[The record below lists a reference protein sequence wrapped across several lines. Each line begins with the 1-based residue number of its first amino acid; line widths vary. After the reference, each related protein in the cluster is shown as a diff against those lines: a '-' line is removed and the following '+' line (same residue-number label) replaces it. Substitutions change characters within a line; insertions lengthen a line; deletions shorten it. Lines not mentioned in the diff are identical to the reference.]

1 MSSAAFNLRRYGASS
16 SVDRHDVAQWV
27 VPLQGELAFELEG
40 RGSRLDVLQGVF
52 VAPHAGHAQTATA
65 NDRFLIVDCPS
76 AMFDDDTLERLNGQ
90 PTLALPAAVRAMAQ
104 RLAALPGEAV
114 EERIVERELP
124 VLMQAFSLAG
134 TATRLQAVC
143 ARIAQAPGQEWPV
156 ARIAAAV
163 GVSGSRL
170 HALFQQA
177 FELSPQAWLSGCR
190 LRWSR
195 AQLVESD
202 ASIAE
207 IAQRAG
213 YSEQSAL
220 TRALRREWGMTPAE
234 YRRVHRA
241 PAGVWVKS
249 SVPHCP

>member
-1 MSSAAFNLRRYGASS
+1 MSSAAFNLRRYGPSS

-27 VPLQGELAFELEG
+27 VPLQGELSFELEG
-40 RGSRLDVLQGVF
+40 RGSRLDVLQGIF
-52 VAPHAGHAQTATA
+52 VAPQAGHAQTATA
-65 NDRFLIVDCPS
+65 NDRFLIVDCP
-76 AMFDDDTLERLNGQ
+76 ADMFDDHTLERLNAL
-90 PTLALPAAVRAMAQ
+90 PTLALPAPVRAMAR
-104 RLAALPGEAV
+104 RLAMLPGEAV
-114 EERIVERELP
+114 DDAVVERELP
-124 VLMQAFSLAG
+124 VLLQAFSPAG

-156 ARIAAAV
+156 VRIAAAV

-207 IAQRAG
+207 IAQQAG

-234 YRRVHRA
+234 YRRFYRA
-241 PAGVWVKS
+241 LRVAGQRPAL
-249 SVPHCP
+249 PDA

>member
-1 MSSAAFNLRRYGASS
+1 M
-16 SVDRHDVAQWV
+16 
-27 VPLQGELAFELEG
+27 
-40 RGSRLDVLQGVF
+40 
-52 VAPHAGHAQTATA
+52 
-65 NDRFLIVDCPS
+65 
-76 AMFDDDTLERLNGQ
+76 
-90 PTLALPAAVRAMAQ
+90 
-104 RLAALPGEAV
+104 
-114 EERIVERELP
+114 
-124 VLMQAFSLAG
+124 
-134 TATRLQAVC
+134 
-143 ARIAQAPGQEWPV
+143 

-177 FELSPQAWLSGCR
+177 FELSPQAWLSSCR

-195 AQLVESD
+195 AQLVEGD

-234 YRRVHRA
+234 YRRTHRR
-241 PAGVWVKS
+241 
-249 SVPHCP
+249 